1 MPSRKLL
8 FFNKR
13 LLKVEGICMENFVK
27 ITSLYCEKF
36 NQRILFKIG
45 RLFTN
50 LFFFFL
56 IFLTVV
62 KLKKWNIQGEAH
74 ESWMYLQKF
83 CG

>member
-62 KLKKWNIQGEAH
+62 KLKK
-74 ESWMYLQKF
+74 
-83 CG
+83 